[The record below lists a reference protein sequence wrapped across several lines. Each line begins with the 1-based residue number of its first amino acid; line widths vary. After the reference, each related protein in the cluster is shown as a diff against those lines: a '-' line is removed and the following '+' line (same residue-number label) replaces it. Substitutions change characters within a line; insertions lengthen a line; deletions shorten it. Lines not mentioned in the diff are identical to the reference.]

1 MDLHTI
7 ITKMITFNPSHSPD
21 FLIIGAQ
28 KCGTTSLFYYLLQHP
43 ELFLPIE
50 KEIHFFDLKYH
61 HGIDWYRNIFNTG
74 EEGNGKLKG
83 EASPYYIFHPLV
95 AERVFSH
102 IPSVKLILLLRDP
115 VDRAYSHFMHSRRF
129 ELEPLDSFEKAIECE
144 PARTWNEKSR
154 ILSGEIEN
162 SEAFRNFSYISRS
175 LYFQQIS
182 YWLKYFPPE
191 QIHYIKSEELFANPG
206 PVYSSLCQ
214 FLGISDFKK
223 VKFEPLNAFSYPA
236 LSPEFRKKIRIHFH
250 EDMFS
255 LARLLGDNFYWE

>member
-1 MDLHTI
+1 
-7 ITKMITFNPSHSPD
+7 MITLNSIHSPD

-129 ELEPLDSFEKAIECE
+129 ALEPLDSFEKAIESE
-144 PARTWNEKSR
+144 PARTWDEKSR

-191 QIHYIKSEELFANPG
+191 QIHCIKSEELFANPG
-206 PVYSSLCQ
+206 PVYSALCQ
-214 FLGISDFKK
+214 FLGISDFKN
-223 VKFEPLNAFSYPA
+223 VKFEPLNAFSYPD

-250 EDMFS
+250 EDMCS